1 MAEDNR
7 KFIIANLGHAG
18 VGKSPSIKK
27 VYNILAARYP
37 HNLMISGY
45 DIKGTITINGIL
57 VGIESQGD
65 PGCRMP
71 VSMDEFVAMGCNI
84 IYTACRTR
92 STTLNKVFELH
103 RLHGYEV
110 IYAPNPRTYYKKVI
124 SDASYEK
131 MNDVYAEGLAN
142 IIEDIAMGRI

>member
-1 MAEDNR
+1 
-7 KFIIANLGHAG
+7 
-18 VGKSPSIKK
+18 
-27 VYNILAARYP
+27 
-37 HNLMISGY
+37 MISGY

-92 STTLNKVFELH
+92 STTLNEVFELH

-110 IYAPNPRTYYKKVI
+110 IYAPKPRTYYKKLFQMPHM
-124 SDASYEK
+124 K
-131 MNDVYAEGLAN
+131 K
-142 IIEDIAMGRI
+142 